1 MVVKMVIG
9 KYRIGLRTLK
19 TAIAVMCCIIFF
31 HITHR
36 GSPMVATLA
45 AVFALR
51 EDMSTTMSFGKSR
64 ILGNTIGGI
73 SGILYYLCLLKLP
86 NQSIGEIFLVPFFV
100 LVTITISIRLKNEKG
115 IIGGV
120 ATLLFLC
127 FSIPKTSSFTYA
139 IDRVIDTFIGTLFA
153 ILWNYLIKSPLEDK
167 EETLEEKKEQLAI
180 KKREVASLE
189 EEIDSMEKNIPA
201 DTPLD

>member
-1 MVVKMVIG
+1 MVIG

-19 TAIAVMCCIIFF
+19 TSIAVMCCIIFF
-31 HITHR
+31 HLTHR

-73 SGILYYLCLLKLP
+73 AGILYYICLLKLP

-100 LVTITISIRLKNEKG
+100 LVTITVSTRLKNQKG

-153 ILWNYLIKSPLEDK
+153 ILWNYLIKSPVEDK
-167 EETLEEKKEQLAI
+167 EETLEEKKETLA
-180 KKREVASLE
+180 KKKQDINILE
-189 EEIDSMEKNIPA
+189 QEIQALEKNIPP
-201 DTPLD
+201 DNSLD

>member
-1 MVVKMVIG
+1 MVIG
-9 KYRIGLRTLK
+9 KYHIGLRTMK

-31 HITHR
+31 HLTHR

-73 SGILYYLCLLKLP
+73 CGILYYICLQKLP

-100 LVTITISIRLKNEKG
+100 LVTITVSTRLNNQKG

-127 FSIPKTSSFTYA
+127 FSIPQTSSFTYA

-153 ILWNYLIKSPLEDK
+153 IFWNYLIKSPLEDK
-167 EETLEEKKEQLAI
+167 EETIEEKKETLAV
-180 KKREVASLE
+180 KQREVQKLE
-189 EEIDSMEKNIPA
+189 EEIEQLEANNLSNEN
-201 DTPLD
+201 TH

>member
-1 MVVKMVIG
+1 MVIG

-19 TAIAVMCCIIFF
+19 TAIAVMCCIVFF
-31 HITHR
+31 HLTHR

-73 SGILYYLCLLKLP
+73 CGILYYICLLKLP

-100 LVTITISIRLKNEKG
+100 LITITVSIRLNNQKG
-115 IIGGV
+115 IIGAV

-139 IDRVIDTFIGTLFA
+139 IERVIDTFIGTFFA
-153 ILWNYLIKSPLEDK
+153 IVWNYLIKSPLEDK
-167 EETLEEKKEQLAI
+167 EETLEDKKEALEEKKQ
-180 KKREVASLE
+180 EVITLE
-189 EEIDSMEKNIPA
+189 KEIADLEKVVPP
-201 DTPLD
+201 DTPYD